1 MCYPHNSAR
10 LNLMTKTRAFLL
22 TLLTGAAI
30 LVSGIVPSQ
39 SSPALA
45 AAGQP
50 SWADNATIYEVNVR
64 QYTHEGTFKAFQTH
78 LPRLKALGVKI
89 LWFMP
94 VQPISVLNRKGTL
107 GSPYSIADYK
117 GINPEFGDSADFK
130 ALVDA
135 AHAAGFKVVLDWV
148 ANHTGWDNKWITAHP
163 DWYTKDEKGQITIPP
178 GTDWTDVADLN
189 YDNSDMRAAMIDS
202 MKYWLT
208 TYDIDGF
215 RADVAGG
222 VPTDFWETARKQLEA
237 VKPIWM
243 VAEDEDNTT
252 LVDNAFNANYGWSFL
267 GKMSEMSNGFASKLK
282 ALEAIRN
289 SESYPTG
296 TYPMTFI
303 TNHDENSW
311 NGTEYSRLGNAV
323 KQMSVF
329 YFTAPGMP
337 LIYTGQEIG
346 FREKLY
352 FFEKDEV
359 KWKASPMTAF
369 YQKLVALKT
378 KNSALN
384 TDASPARTSWLDN
397 PSYFTA
403 AYGRADGKNKVL
415 VVLNLSGGKTTTTI
429 TTGAFA
435 GTYFDVFTGKQV
447 KISAKQRLT
456 LPAQGYLAL
465 STTK

>member
-1 MCYPHNSAR
+1 
-10 LNLMTKTRAFLL
+10 MTKMRASIISLL
-22 TLLTGAAI
+22 TAAAI
-30 LVSGIVPSQ
+30 LVTGIAPAVT
-39 SSPALA
+39 SPALA
-45 AAGQP
+45 AASQP
-50 SWADNATIYEVNVR
+50 SWAANATIYEVNVR
-64 QYTHEGTFKAFQTH
+64 QYTKEGTFKAFQAH

-94 VQPISVLNRKGTL
+94 LQPISVLNRKGKL

-117 GINPEFGDSADFK
+117 GINPEYGTADDFK
-130 ALVDA
+130 ALVAA
-135 AHAAGFKVVLDWV
+135 AHASGFKIVLDWV

-163 DWYTKDEKGQITIPP
+163 DWYTHDAKGEITVPP

-189 YDNSDMRAAMIDS
+189 YDNQDMRAAMIDS

-208 TYDIDGF
+208 AFDIDGF

-222 VPTDFWETARKQLEA
+222 VPTDFWESARTELEA

-243 VAEDEDNTT
+243 VAEDEDNVT
-252 LVDNAFNANYGWSFL
+252 LMDKAFNANYGWSFL
-267 GKMSEMSNGFASKLK
+267 SHMAEMSNGYASKLK

-311 NGTEYSRLGNAV
+311 NGTEYSRLGTAV

-346 FREKLY
+346 LRERLY

-359 KWKASPMTAF
+359 VWKASPMTAF

-384 TDASPARTSWLDN
+384 VGVTPARTVWLSN

-429 TTGAFA
+429 ETGAFA
-435 GTYFDVFTGKQV
+435 GTYFDVFTGKVV
-447 KISAKQRLT
+447 KIAAKQKIT
-456 LPAQGYLAL
+456 LAAQGYLAL
-465 STTK
+465 TSVK

>member
-1 MCYPHNSAR
+1 
-10 LNLMTKTRAFLL
+10 MTKLRASLITFL
-22 TLLTGAAI
+22 TAAAI
-30 LVSGIVPSQ
+30 LVAGIAPTSIA
-39 SSPALA
+39 PAQA
-45 AAGQP
+45 SAGQP
-50 SWADNATIYEVNVR
+50 SWAANATIYEVNVR
-64 QYTHEGTFKAFQTH
+64 QYTKEGTFKAFQTH

-94 VQPISVLNRKGTL
+94 IQPISVKNRKGTL

-117 GINPEFGDSADFK
+117 GINPEFGNSGDFK
-130 ALVDA
+130 TLVEA

-148 ANHTGWDNKWITAHP
+148 ANHTGWDNLWITQHP
-163 DWYTKDEKGQITIPP
+163 DWYTKDESGNITVPP

-189 YDNSDMRAAMIDS
+189 YDNADMRAEMVSS

-215 RADVAGG
+215 RADVAGA
-222 VPTDFWETARKQLEA
+222 VPTDFWESARKELET

-243 VAEDEDNTT
+243 VAEDEDNAT
-252 LVDNAFNANYGWSFL
+252 LVDRAFNANYGWSFL
-267 GKMSEMSNGFASKLK
+267 GKMSEMSNGYASKLK

-289 SESYPTG
+289 SETYPTG

-311 NGTEYSRLGNAV
+311 NGTEYSRFGSAV

-337 LIYTGQEIG
+337 LIYTGQEVG
-346 FREKLY
+346 LREKLY

-359 KWKASPMTAF
+359 KWTSSPMTAF

-384 TDASPARTSWLDN
+384 TDDTPARTAWLAN
-397 PSYFTA
+397 GNYFTP
-403 AYGRADGKNKVL
+403 AYGRADGKNKVF
-415 VVLNLSGGKTTTTI
+415 VVLNLSQGKATTTI
-429 TTGAFA
+429 TSGAFA
-435 GTYFDVFTGKQV
+435 GTYFDVFTGKVV
-447 KISAKQRLT
+447 KIAAKQRLT

-465 STTK
+465 TTVK